1 MAGGRPPI
9 GGAEQSVGIIG
20 CGLIATPVIR
30 ALQRGELPG
39 WKLGAVLARSQRQLA
54 DVDVLDD
61 ADRFFSQPFDLI
73 VEAAG
78 PGAVT
83 AHGVRALGLADVWS
97 VSGTALADPQL
108 LTELEQIGAESNHR
122 FRLVAGAISGLDGVA
137 ALSVAHDATVHATVD
152 LVPKGNE
159 TTVVFEGTVS
169 EAAAHYPHH
178 VNVTVAT
185 ALAGLGMDRT
195 SVTIRQPKADA
206 PHTLTVEARS
216 RDGAVQATALPV
228 VSPPDGIHIVA
239 SSLIAALRREN
250 QVIWVG

>member
-1 MAGGRPPI
+1 MPSGRQPI
-9 GGAEQSVGIIG
+9 GGAERSVGIIG
-20 CGLIATPVIR
+20 CGLIGTPIVR

-39 WKLGAVLARSQRQLA
+39 WKLGAVLARSERQLD

-78 PGAVT
+78 PAAIV
-83 AHGVRALGLADVWS
+83 AHGVRALGVADVWS
-97 VSGTALADPQL
+97 VSGTALTDPDL
-108 LTELEQIGAESNHR
+108 LARLEQTGAETNHR

-137 ALSVAHDATVHATVD
+137 ALSVAHDATVHATID
-152 LVPKGNE
+152 LVPQGDQ
-159 TTVVFEGTVS
+159 TAVVFEGTVA
-169 EAAAHYPHH
+169 EAAARYPHH

-195 SVTIRQPKADA
+195 SVTIRQPKAGD
-206 PHTLTVEARS
+206 PHTLTVEAKS
-216 RDGAVQATALPV
+216 RDGSVQATTLPV

-239 SSLIAALRREN
+239 SSLIAALRSET
-250 QVIWVG
+250 QVIWVS